1 MISDEQ
7 KRINLLK
14 QRLDSKYLSG
24 TDLIYIIEDMLPG
37 DLDGSLYDFE
47 EELDFIKF
55 MGINEKSVSQMYE
68 SGSINITEDKEDYLS
83 WAGRTKL
90 LEKVL
95 EKSVAER
102 QKFEESKSLR
112 GETLGWRK
120 FNLHHLIRSKQDA
133 LDWLILLD
141 VDSGFKDSLK
151 MVDKAISDKIK
162 SRIHR
167 IKDEITGSR
176 LAYYT
181 DFFWEKCSK
190 QSYVDYIEKLK
201 KELEST
207 KADLKN
213 FKQEVDLEKGLK
225 QISM

>member
-1 MISDEQ
+1 MGFRHMAEVAIDEEKELYYKLEEVTFDRQ
-7 KRINLLK
+7 ANGL
-14 QRLDSKYLSG
+14 
-24 TDLIYIIEDMLPG
+24 YIINCNLVSYTERNG
-37 DLDGSLYDFE
+37 DLV
-47 EELDFIKF
+47 
-55 MGINEKSVSQMYE
+55 GIAPV
-68 SGSINITEDKEDYLS
+68 
-83 WAGRTKL
+83 
-90 LEKVL
+90 
-95 EKSVAER
+95 
-102 QKFEESKSLR
+102 
-112 GETLGWRK
+112 
-120 FNLHHLIRSKQDA
+120 
-133 LDWLILLD
+133 ILLD

-207 KADLKN
+207 KSDLKE